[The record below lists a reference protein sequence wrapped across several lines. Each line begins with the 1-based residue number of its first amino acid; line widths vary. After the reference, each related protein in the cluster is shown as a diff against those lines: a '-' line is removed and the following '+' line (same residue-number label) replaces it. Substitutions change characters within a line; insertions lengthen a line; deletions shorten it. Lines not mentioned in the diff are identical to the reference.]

1 MPCESL
7 TEEVDALRKTRGPI
21 RAGHSPASLDRAEV
35 SIGVGPA
42 PRSPAGVHQVPVH
55 RAERRERAPR
65 PDQGNRRVRVVVIEP
80 NDVAPVP
87 DRLDEE
93 FDVAARLPMPSRA
106 EDVTAALACLRP
118 RLLLLKHSLESIDE
132 RLMSVCL
139 SAGVEILVLARPVYG
154 LLRAP
159 AMARFGGLP
168 WIRLGSGAGRP
179 RHERLKRAFDLGAIL
194 LSAVVVLPLI
204 ALIAA
209 VVSFTGPPFYL
220 QQRVGAGGRLF
231 RLVKFRTMRVGA
243 EQATGPVLAQPDD
256 ARITRVGRWLR
267 RSRLDELPQL
277 WNVVRGEMSLVG
289 PRPERPEFIAGFE
302 RLPHYDLRHLIRP
315 GLTGIAQLTGG
326 YAATVED
333 KLRCD
338 LLYLNCRSMRVD
350 LALLLL
356 TVVELFRGFPRG

>member
-21 RAGHSPASLDRAEV
+21 RAGHTPASLDRADVPIGLGTAPTSRVGVRQV
-35 SIGVGPA
+35 SVPH
-42 PRSPAGVHQVPVH
+42 AG
-55 RAERRERAPR
+55 RRERTPR
-65 PDQGNRRVRVVVIEP
+65 SEENNRRLRVVVIEP
-80 NDVAPVP
+80 DDVPPVP

-93 FDVAARLPMPSRA
+93 FDVAARLPMSSRP
-106 EDVTAALACLRP
+106 EDVATVLTRVRP

-132 RLMSVCL
+132 RLMTSCL

-168 WIRLGSGAGRP
+168 WIRLASGAGRP
-179 RHERLKRAFDLGAIL
+179 RHERLKRAFDLAVIL
-194 LSAVVVLPLI
+194 LSAAVVLPLI
-204 ALIAA
+204 AVIAV

-220 QQRVGAGGRLF
+220 QERVGAGGRLF

>member
-21 RAGHSPASLDRAEV
+21 GAGHSPASLDRADV
-35 SIGVGPA
+35 PVGVGTTPKFPA
-42 PRSPAGVHQVPVH
+42 RAHQASVH
-55 RAERRERAPR
+55 RAERRERTPR
-65 PDQGNRRVRVVVIEP
+65 PQESNRRVRVVVIEP
-80 NDVAPVP
+80 DDTAPVP

-93 FDVAARLPMPSRA
+93 FDVAARLPMPRA
-106 EDVTAALACLRP
+106 EDVAAVLTRVRP

-132 RLMSVCL
+132 RLMTSCL

-168 WIRLGSGAGRP
+168 WIRLASGAGRP
-179 RHERLKRAFDLGAIL
+179 RHERLKRAFDLAVTL
-194 LSAVVVLPLI
+194 LSAVVVVPLI

-220 QQRVGAGGRLF
+220 QDRVGAGGRLF

-289 PRPERPEFIAGFE
+289 PRPERPEFIAGFDG
-302 RLPHYDLRHLIRP
+302 LPHYDLRHLIRP

>member
-1 MPCESL
+1 MK
-7 TEEVDALRKTRGPI
+7 KTP
-21 RAGHSPASLDRAEV
+21 SPVIADMSPLPDNTSGTAHDLATAP
-35 SIGVGPA
+35 GPA
-42 PRSPAGVHQVPVH
+42 AHQSPEIPVQLQELFARHERTARSDHHGR
-55 RAERRERAPR
+55 RA
-65 PDQGNRRVRVVVIEP
+65 RVVVLEP
-80 NDVAPVP
+80 TDAATAP
-87 DRLDEE
+87 DRLDDE
-93 FDVAARLPMPSRA
+93 FDVAVRIPVPACADELARL
-106 EDVTAALACLRP
+106 LARVRP
-118 RLLLLKHSLESIDE
+118 RLLLLKHSLESIDD
-132 RLMSVCL
+132 RIITSCV
-139 SAGVEILVLARPVYG
+139 SAGVEIMVLARPVYG

-179 RHERLKRAFDLGAIL
+179 RGERLKRFFDLSMIL
-194 LSAVVVLPLI
+194 LSAVVVLPSI
-204 ALIAA
+204 AVIAA

-231 RLVKFRTMRVGA
+231 RVVKFRTMRVGA
-243 EQATGPVLAQPDD
+243 EQATGPVLALPDD
-256 ARITRVGRWLR
+256 VRITRLGRWLR

-277 WNVVRGEMSLVG
+277 WNVLRGDMSLVG
-289 PRPERPEFIAGFE
+289 PRPERPEFIAGFA

-338 LLYLNCRSMRVD
+338 LFYLNCRSMRVD

>member
-1 MPCESL
+1 MPQAQQRPEIPVQL
-7 TEEVDALRKTRGPI
+7 QELFDRQERGTRSDQHGR
-21 RAGHSPASLDRAEV
+21 RA
-35 SIGVGPA
+35 
-42 PRSPAGVHQVPVH
+42 
-55 RAERRERAPR
+55 
-65 PDQGNRRVRVVVIEP
+65 RVVVLEP
-80 NDVAPVP
+80 TDTATTP

-93 FDVAARLPMPSRA
+93 FDVAVRLPVPACA
-106 EDVTAALACLRP
+106 EELARVLARVRP
-118 RLLLLKHSLESIDE
+118 RLLLLKHSLESIDD
-132 RLMSVCL
+132 RIITSCMG
-139 SAGVEILVLARPVYG
+139 AGVEIMVLARPVYG

-179 RHERLKRAFDLGAIL
+179 RGERLKRFFDLSMIL
-194 LSAVVVLPLI
+194 LSAVVVVPLI
-204 ALIAA
+204 AVLAA
-209 VVSFTGPPFYL
+209 VVSFTGPPFYF
-220 QQRVGAGGRLF
+220 QQRVGAGGQLF
-231 RLVKFRTMRVGA
+231 RVVKFRTMQVGA
-243 EQATGPVLAQPDD
+243 EQATGPVLALPDD
-256 ARITRVGRWLR
+256 VRITRLGRVLR

-277 WNVVRGEMSLVG
+277 WNVLRGDMSLVG
-289 PRPERPEFIAGFE
+289 PRPERPEFIAGFA

-350 LALLLL
+350 LTLLLL